1 MSFDAAARDA
11 LRFIRK
17 VRPLAAAVESVP
29 MAGEPFAPSSDP
41 PILRAAEILEGKEMR
56 AIPVCRDPEVE
67 EGFSAF
73 LDGSQRVQIIAQEAG
88 IPIVLGTV
96 SAAIRVREERRMRS
110 WGRRPPVVE
119 RRLYMPFSY
128 LESAAFD
135 SRVPFEIVD
144 TSEPDSSG
152 VVPSQHPAS
161 LMERAVKKVQE
172 DRERAELSL
181 AEAWCESEEGAL
193 FVDGGIGGS
202 CAVATSALAVGVVKS
217 HRTLH
222 ADGDALRTVLRL
234 KVSERSPVFRIT
246 SRSRTSVA
254 SWYLR
259 VRGADAR
266 DAMWGLVRVEA
277 PEEGWSTERANE
289 ISCWVLRESA
299 PLSLPDHRWD
309 KMAYGVRDTEEFLRA
324 IS

>member
-1 MSFDAAARDA
+1 
-11 LRFIRK
+11 
-17 VRPLAAAVESVP
+17 

-41 PILRAAEILEGKEMR
+41 PILRVAEILEGGEMR
-56 AIPVCRDPEVE
+56 AIPVERDPAVE
-67 EGFSAF
+67 EGFAAF
-73 LDGSQRVQIIAQEAG
+73 LDGSQRVQVIAQEAG

-96 SAAIRVREERRMRS
+96 SAAIRVRVERRMQS
-110 WGRRPPVVE
+110 WGRRPPVLE
-119 RRLYMPFSY
+119 RRLYLPFAY
-128 LESAAFD
+128 LESAATD
-135 SRVPFEIVD
+135 AAIPFQLVD
-144 TSEPDSSG
+144 TSEADYNG
-152 VVPSQHPAS
+152 VIPSQHPAS

-172 DRERAELSL
+172 DRERAELAL
-181 AEAWCESEEGAL
+181 AEAWCQSESGAL
-193 FVDGGIGGS
+193 FIDGGIGGS
-202 CAVATSALAVGVVKS
+202 GAVATSSLAVGVVKS

-234 KVSERSPVFRIT
+234 GVAERSPVFRVT

-259 VRGADAR
+259 IRSADAR
-266 DAMWGLVRVEA
+266 DAMWGLVRIEA
-277 PEEGWSTERANE
+277 PEGGWSTERADE
-289 ISCWVLRESA
+289 ISRWVLRESS

>member
-1 MSFDAAARDA
+1 
-11 LRFIRK
+11 
-17 VRPLAAAVESVP
+17 

-41 PILRAAEILEGKEMR
+41 PILRAAEILEGDEMR
-56 AIPVCRDPEVE
+56 AIPVDRDPAVD
-67 EGFSAF
+67 EGFAAF
-73 LDGSQRVQIIAQEAG
+73 LDGAQRVQIIAQEAG

-96 SAAIRVREERRMRS
+96 SAAVRVRIERRMQS
-110 WGRRPPVVE
+110 WGRRTPVVE
-119 RRLYMPFSY
+119 RRLYMPFAY
-128 LESAAFD
+128 LESMATDVAL
-135 SRVPFEIVD
+135 PFQVVD
-144 TSEPDSSG
+144 TSEADYNG
-152 VVPSQHPAS
+152 IIPSQHPAS

-181 AEAWCESEEGAL
+181 AEAWCKSEKGAL

-202 CAVATSALAVGVVKS
+202 GAVATSGLAVGVIKS

-222 ADGDALRTVLRL
+222 AEGDALRTVLRL
-234 KVSERSPVFRIT
+234 GVAERSPVFRVT

-259 VRGADAR
+259 LRSADAR
-266 DAMWGLVRVEA
+266 DAMWGLVRIEA
-277 PEEGWSTERANE
+277 PEEDWSSARAME
-289 ISCWVLRESA
+289 ISRWVLRESS

>member
-1 MSFDAAARDA
+1 
-11 LRFIRK
+11 
-17 VRPLAAAVESVP
+17 

-41 PILRAAEILEGKEMR
+41 PILRAAEILEGREMR
-56 AIPVCRDPEVE
+56 AISVEREPASE

-73 LDGSQRVQIIAQEAG
+73 LDGAQRIQIIAQEAG

-96 SAAIRVREERRMRS
+96 SAAIRIRVDRRMQT
-110 WGRRPPVVE
+110 WGRRPPVLE
-119 RRLYMPFSY
+119 RRLYMPFAY
-128 LESAAFD
+128 LESTETDTLLLFQ
-135 SRVPFEIVD
+135 VVD

-152 VVPSQHPAS
+152 VIPSQHPAS
-161 LMERAVKKVQE
+161 LMERAVKKVLE

-181 AEAWCESEEGAL
+181 AEAWCASEAGTL

-202 CAVATSALAVGVVKS
+202 GAVATSNCAIGIVKS

-234 KVSERSPVFRIT
+234 EVAERSPVFRLT

-259 VRGADAR
+259 VRSAQAR
-266 DAMWGLVRVEA
+266 DAMWGLVRIEA
-277 PEEGWSTERANE
+277 QEEGWSSERANE
-289 ISCWVLRESA
+289 ISRWVLRESS
-299 PLSLPDHRWD
+299 PLSLPDQRWD
-309 KMAYGVRDTEEFLRA
+309 KMAYGVHDTEEFLRA

>member
-1 MSFDAAARDA
+1 
-11 LRFIRK
+11 
-17 VRPLAAAVESVP
+17 

-41 PILRAAEILEGKEMR
+41 PILRAAEIMEGRDMR
-56 AIPVCRDPEVE
+56 AIPVEYDPKVE

-73 LDGSQRVQIIAQEAG
+73 LDGAQRIQIIAQEAG

-96 SAAIRVREERRMRS
+96 SAAIRVRVDRRMQTWS
-110 WGRRPPVVE
+110 RRQPTLE
-119 RRLYMPFSY
+119 RRLYMPFAY
-128 LESAAFD
+128 LERTETD
-135 SRVPFEIVD
+135 SVLPFQVID

-152 VVPSQHPAS
+152 VIPSQHPAS
-161 LMERAVKKVQE
+161 LMERAVKKVLE

-181 AEAWCESEEGAL
+181 AEAWCQSEAKTL

-202 CAVATSALAVGVVKS
+202 GTVATSECAIGIVKS

-222 ADGDALRTVLRL
+222 AEGEALRTVLRL
-234 KVSERSPVFRIT
+234 GVAERSPVFRLT
-246 SRSRTSVA
+246 SRARTSVA

-259 VRGADAR
+259 VRSAEAR
-266 DAMWGLVRVEA
+266 DAMWGLVRIEA
-277 PEEGWSTERANE
+277 EEKGWSTERANE
-289 ISCWVLRESA
+289 ISRWVLRESS
-299 PLSLPDHRWD
+299 PLSLPDQRWD